1 MKNLLIGPWD
11 LLVDDRTSSHG
22 SMNLLFY
29 FVSLVLVT
37 EVTPATRLH
46 SQPEDWVLVLWR
58 SPRKMCFHI
67 YGVAFDLYGKWPAP
81 TLGLLERS
89 RRCDHVRS
97 NTQTHWRYERLKEK
111 NGWMFE
117 NALRRPKYVIEK
129 NGWMFE
135 NALRRPKYVIESPE
149 YRFETTQC
157 NSLINSW
164 NRSANWQVRRS
175 GVPDR
180 YHHGKAVSSLV
191 DDCQTMHPPPAELI
205 DKQDRSACDSGFH
218 THIGPKRG
226 DVSIYQHEL
235 ATIRR
240 FANRNENSGTF

>member
-117 NALRRPKYVIEK
+117 NALRRPKYVIE
-129 NGWMFE
+129 
-135 NALRRPKYVIESPE
+135 SPE

-164 NRSANWQVRRS
+164 NWSANWQVRRS

-205 DKQDRSACDSGFH
+205 HKQDRSACDSGFH
-218 THIGPKRG
+218 THTHIQPEETVNPRSWSPAMIAGQILSASRTSWA
-226 DVSIYQHEL
+226 VYV
-235 ATIRR
+235 
-240 FANRNENSGTF
+240 

>member
-97 NTQTHWRYERLKEK
+97 NTQTHWRYERLKGKNGWMFENALRRPKYVIEK

-157 NSLINSW
+157 NSLINS
-164 NRSANWQVRRS
+164 
-175 GVPDR
+175 
-180 YHHGKAVSSLV
+180 
-191 DDCQTMHPPPAELI
+191 
-205 DKQDRSACDSGFH
+205 
-218 THIGPKRG
+218 
-226 DVSIYQHEL
+226 
-235 ATIRR
+235 
-240 FANRNENSGTF
+240 